1 MKILTAI
8 LILFLS
14 TCATIERVPGSETA
28 RAERIGEVL
37 KEADKLPDSPAKN
50 WIRSELKACQDGIIS
65 SNTEFNNLKA
75 ENKKLN
81 ESLQKCS
88 DEKSEYA
95 KDAGQMVI
103 FLVVSAIIILILAI
117 LLILIRQ
124 GVFKTFVKGIL
135 PAAPNGDA

>member
-1 MKILTAI
+1 MKYFILG

-37 KEADKLPDSPAKN
+37 KEAEKLPESPAKN

-65 SNTEFNNLKA
+65 SNEEFNNLRID
-75 ENKKLN
+75 NKKLID
-81 ESLQKCS
+81 SLNKCN
-88 DEKSEYA
+88 DEKAGYA
-95 KDAGQMVI
+95 NKAANMVI
-103 FLVVSAIIILILAI
+103 FLVVCAIVIFVLAI
-117 LLILIRQ
+117 LLVLIRQ

-135 PAAPNGDA
+135 PSAGE